1 MEHYIRADKAYS
13 GRDTNDRFLVSR
25 RSATGIGQ
33 FGRDV
38 P

>member
-1 MEHYIRADKAYS
+1 MEHYIRADKAHS
-13 GRDTNDRFLVSR
+13 GHDTNDPFLESR
-25 RSATGIGQ
+25 RSVTGIGQ